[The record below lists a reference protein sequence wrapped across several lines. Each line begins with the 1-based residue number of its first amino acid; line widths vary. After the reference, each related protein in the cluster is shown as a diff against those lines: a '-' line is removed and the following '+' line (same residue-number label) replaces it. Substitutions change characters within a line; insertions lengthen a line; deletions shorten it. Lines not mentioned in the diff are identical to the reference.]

1 MSQKEPLHDL
11 IERLDDSQ
19 LAALKVIVESMVYQ
33 VEEISFEDKI
43 DLDKAI
49 EEYKDGKVVR
59 GKEVDEYFA

>member
-1 MSQKEPLHDL
+1 MSKKESLYDL
-11 IERLDDSQ
+11 IERLDGSQ

-33 VEEISFEDKI
+33 VEEISFEDKT

-49 EEYKDGKVVR
+49 EEYKNGKVVR

>member
-11 IERLDDSQ
+11 IERLDDNQ

-33 VEEISFEDKI
+33 VEELSFEDKT

-49 EEYKDGKVVR
+49 EEYKDGKVLR
-59 GKEVDEYFA
+59 GKEVDEYFS

>member
-1 MSQKEPLHDL
+1 MSQKEPLYDL

-33 VEEISFEDKI
+33 FEEISSGDKI

-49 EEYKDGKVVR
+49 EEYKDGKVLR